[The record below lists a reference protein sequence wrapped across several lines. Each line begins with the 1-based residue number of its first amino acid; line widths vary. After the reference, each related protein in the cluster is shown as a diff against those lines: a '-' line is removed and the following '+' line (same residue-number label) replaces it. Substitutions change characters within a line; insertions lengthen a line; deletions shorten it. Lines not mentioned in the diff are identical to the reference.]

1 MDFLRCPYWNL
12 KKLRTLTII
21 PSWTRSCSILYNTG
35 SSAKFG
41 GPTFW
46 DSVRITST
54 ILDYQ
59 CNYESF
65 SATFLP
71 VECVLLRP
79 AAGLIA
85 RATVALACLAIKS
98 ILRSARSIYYSNG
111 ELLLQWNEPTVIW
124 SSVVLCSVF
133 HRLWWH
139 FQKSPGGD
147 HGHWVCLRLF
157 LWPTLSDA
165 KALVLGYFVASLMG
179 CRFSSSSFS

>member
-1 MDFLRCPYWNL
+1 MR
-12 KKLRTLTII
+12 
-21 PSWTRSCSILYNTG
+21 
-35 SSAKFG
+35 FG
-41 GPTFW
+41 T
-46 DSVRITST
+46 
-54 ILDYQ
+54 

-85 RATVALACLAIKS
+85 RATVALACL
-98 ILRSARSIYYSNG
+98 RSNQSFV
-111 ELLLQWNEPTVIW
+111 LLVRFTIRMVNYCLANRDLIVCSAVFGIPPTMMTFSEVLKM
-124 SSVVLCSVF
+124 SS
-133 HRLWWH
+133 
-139 FQKSPGGD
+139 GGD
-147 HGHWVCLRLF
+147 HGHCLCLRLF